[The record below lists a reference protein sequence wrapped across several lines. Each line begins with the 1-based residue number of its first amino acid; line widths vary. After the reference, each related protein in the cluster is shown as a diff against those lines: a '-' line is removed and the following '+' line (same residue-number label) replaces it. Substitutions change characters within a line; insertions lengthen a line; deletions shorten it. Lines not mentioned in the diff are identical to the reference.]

1 MGSKQNEPNLEVK
14 EQEKELE
21 QIGCQEKIYALTEIY
36 EDFDSKKQEKID
48 KYLQGVIGMEQIQK
62 FE

>member
-1 MGSKQNEPNLEVK
+1 MGSKQNEPNLDAK

-21 QIGCQEKIYALTEIY
+21 QIGYQEKIYALTEIY